1 MYNIKI
7 LNKIQEAELLYSLQ
21 LLAPEELYK
30 KYKIPGQYGVFSPE
44 KNDSIYLAFSN
55 APLKKEPILEILVKD
70 EGKNAQEILS
80 LKPNDVLNLSDI
92 QGKGFN
98 LDRLKNQSIEAFAMG
113 SGIAPIRALIQSI
126 LEGLISVK
134 TFKLWMCAF
143 TKNHVP
149 YKNEFIFWKSIFP
162 VELVLDQE
170 HPHKNVIDVLKESK
184 DDYSEKRVLWIGSK
198 QFGIDLWNVLQQK
211 GLSKENFLT
220 NYENP

>member
-21 LLAPEELYK
+21 LLAPEEIYK

-98 LDRLKNQSIEAFAMG
+98 LDRLQNQSIEAFAMG

-126 LEGLISVK
+126 
-134 TFKLWMCAF
+134 
-143 TKNHVP
+143 
-149 YKNEFIFWKSIFP
+149 
-162 VELVLDQE
+162 
-170 HPHKNVIDVLKESK
+170 
-184 DDYSEKRVLWIGSK
+184 
-198 QFGIDLWNVLQQK
+198 
-211 GLSKENFLT
+211 
-220 NYENP
+220 

>member
-21 LLAPEELYK
+21 LLAPEEIYK

-134 TFKLWMCAF
+134 TFMLWMCAF

-162 VELVLDQE
+162 VELVFDQE
-170 HPHKNVIDVLKESK
+170 HPYKNVIDVLKESK